1 MPKNSS
7 PTKTADIPKDAPTK
21 EAPDST
27 PEPQLRWTQIPHDG
41 PGTVHAAPLPDGLG
55 ALVRAGDGSLIH
67 VPGADVVDGRI
78 VRHEQSN
85 ILQASQVKQAREN
98 APVPTPTQIAQSVK
112 EKEEAFFL
120 QNQRTF
126 EAKNAQPDPGT
137 LPQVASMATRSQFAP
152 KLPEGS
158 PATANQ
164 ANASNEQ
171 QAATPPAVPAAPVVP
186 ASSHGTDAVKAGD
199 GTVFGSGQFRMG

>member
-1 MPKNSS
+1 MPKNS
-7 PTKTADIPKDAPTK
+7 PPAKTADVPKK
-21 EAPDST
+21 VPDNST
-27 PEPQLRWTQIPHDG
+27 NPPEPQLRWSAIPHDG
-41 PGTVHAAPLPDGLG
+41 TGEIIASSLPDGLG
-55 ALVRAGDGSLIH
+55 SVLRWEGHGLLH
-67 VPGADVVDGRI
+67 LPGADVVDGRI
-78 VRHEQSN
+78 VRHEQSQ
-85 ILQASQVKQAREN
+85 IVQAAQVKQAKEN
-98 APVPTPTQIAQSVK
+98 APVPTPTQVAQSVK

-171 QAATPPAVPAAPVVP
+171 KAATPAPAPVAPP

-199 GTVFGSGQFRMG
+199 NTVFGSGQFRTG